1 MRHIY
6 SNLVI
11 AFVLALTVTGCA
23 TQNNRDPLESLNRG
37 VYKFNDVADKAVFK
51 PVATVYKNITPS
63 PVRTGVNN
71 FFGNINTFISTIN
84 NLLQFKFSNAFSEA
98 GRFVIN
104 TTFGIGG
111 LFDLAS
117 MDNIPKH
124 KQDFG
129 QTLGYWG
136 LGNGPYLVL
145 PILGPSTV
153 RDTTGIVVDGL
164 AFDPIGYLHDS
175 DHVAE
180 SNILRGI
187 EFISKRAELLT
198 ASDLLDNASLDPY
211 AFMRDA
217 YLQSRANQVQDGMVP
232 SDLNKGEFEDA
243 APVNGAPASENPEIT
258 EKPTQDIQK

>member
-1 MRHIY
+1 MRLKY

-11 AFVLALTVTGCA
+11 AFVLALIVTGCA
-23 TQNNRDPLESLNRG
+23 TQNNRDPLESINRG
-37 VYKFNDVADKAVFK
+37 VYKFNDVADKAIFK
-51 PVATVYKNITPS
+51 PVATVYKTITPS

-111 LFDLAS
+111 LIDLAS

-124 KQDFG
+124 KEDFG
-129 QTLGYWG
+129 QTLGYLG
-136 LGNGPYLVL
+136 VGNGPYLVL

-153 RDTTGIVVDGL
+153 RDTTGLVVDGY

-180 SNILRGI
+180 SNILRGMQ
-187 EFISKRAELLT
+187 FIDKRAELLT

-217 YLQSRANQVQDGMVP
+217 YLQRRASQVQDGMTP
-232 SDLNKGEFEDA
+232 SDLTKGEFEDA
-243 APVNGAPASENPEIT
+243 APVNGNPTTSPDNNQI
-258 EKPTQDIQK
+258 PPQDNHQ